1 MLTDNLAV
9 AEIMMLINE
18 AVVEGQKGGVPYHLY
33 GYGAIVRNISQQG
46 ILIHE

>member
-1 MLTDNLAV
+1 LTDNLAV

-18 AVVEGQKGGVPYHLY
+18 AVVEGFKGGVPNHVN
-33 GYGAIVRNISQQG
+33 GYRAIVGNIPQQG